1 MRRILSQPSKLT
13 ASGVLLVWAS
23 VAFNGCESI
32 ERSIKQNPQT
42 AVGGG
47 VGGAGG
53 ALVGGLAGGSKG
65 AVIGGL
71 GGVLAGGVIG
81 YWLDRQEHT
90 REVAA
95 RTMAYSEVQGT
106 LVRIEQA
113 SINPQTL
120 RAGETVNVN
129 MQYAVITPQGTGPA
143 RVREVRQIYH
153 HGDLVGNPVVEIERP
168 NGIYWSTLPITLP
181 ARAEPGRYEVV
192 MAVELNG
199 TLDRWETRFTVT
211 PP

>member
-1 MRRILSQPSKLT
+1 MRRTFSLPFKLM
-13 ASGVLLVWAS
+13 ASGVLLVWGG
-23 VAFNGCESI
+23 VALQGCESI
-32 ERSIKQNPQT
+32 ERRIKHNPQT

-53 ALVGGLAGGSKG
+53 ALVGGLAGGAEG
-65 AVIGGL
+65 ALVGGL

-81 YWLDRQEHT
+81 HWLDRQEQT
-90 REVAA
+90 REVTAQV
-95 RTMAYSEVQGT
+95 MAYSEAQGN

-113 SINPQTL
+113 GVNPQAV
-120 RAGETVNVN
+120 RPGETVNVN
-129 MQYAVITPQGTGPA
+129 MQYAIVTPRGAGPA

-153 HGDLVGNPVVEIERP
+153 QGDLVGNPVVEIERP
-168 NGIYWSTLPITLP
+168 DGVYWSTLPITLP
-181 ARAEPGRYEVV
+181 AGAKPGRYEVV
-192 MAVELNG
+192 MGVELNG